1 MEYPAMSG
9 GLFDQPLFDTP
20 DKSRAKRGGAGKR
33 SVMNQ
38 APAEI
43 EPLRQ
48 PSVQADAPSTQ
59 QTVPGNAAATAEVA
73 QPSAADHDAPLD
85 PPVAGGKPITPSAG
99 TPPVRS
105 VSEVNGLIG
114 RVLQAQ
120 LPQVLRV
127 RGEISNFNVY
137 SKGHAFFKLKDQ
149 RSELPCMMWR
159 NDLEKLRFNPADGL
173 AVIAEGAVKLYE
185 PQGRLQLYVSSMI
198 PQGAGELELAFR
210 QLCDKLRAEG
220 LFAPERKK
228 PIPLLPY
235 HIVVITSATGDVFHD
250 VITTAYSRFPN
261 IHIMLFP
268 VQVQGAPAAG
278 EIVRAIELVNAHA
291 ESIGG
296 VDLILLVRGGG
307 SLEDLWAFNEETVA
321 RAIVQ
326 SAIPIATGI
335 GHEPDV
341 TIADLVADLR
351 GPTPTGI
358 AALVIPEKAALNEQ
372 VTALADGLARD
383 ITTRCRDCRN
393 SLALQHADAT
403 DAMRRLVRLAVQKID
418 LAGRR
423 IAGIEPRHA
432 IAQGWRRLD
441 NAADRLRQGGMDGIR
456 LARDRTA
463 DCAARLQRH
472 SPQIRQ
478 VQYHARL
485 AGLQAQLTAGMQH
498 QQQLNQRRL
507 AEVEKQLELAGPM
520 QVLQRGYSITTN
532 QSGAVVK
539 AADQVH
545 PGDLINTRT
554 ASGTFGS
561 VVSERG

>member
-1 MEYPAMSG
+1 MSG

-20 DKSRAKRGGAGKR
+20 DKSRAKRGGAGKQ
-33 SVMNQ
+33 SVKEK

-43 EPLRQ
+43 KPADHASAQVNASPVQ
-48 PSVQADAPSTQ
+48 PTTRHGVTAAVVTDQI
-59 QTVPGNAAATAEVA
+59 AAT
-73 QPSAADHDAPLD
+73 DNAPLD
-85 PPVAGGKPITPSAG
+85 SPALHNRAIMPSADMA
-99 TPPVRS
+99 PVRS

-120 LPQVLRV
+120 LPPLIRV

-149 RSELPCMMWR
+149 LSELPCMMWR

-185 PQGRLQLYVSSMI
+185 AQGRLQLYVSSMI

-210 QLCDKLRAEG
+210 QLCGKLRAEG
-220 LFAPERKK
+220 LFDPARKK
-228 PIPLLPY
+228 PIPLVPN
-235 HIVVITSATGDVFHD
+235 HIAVITSATGDVFHD
-250 VITTAYSRFPN
+250 VVTTAYSRFPN

-278 EIVRAIELVNAHA
+278 DIVHAIELVNIHA

-296 VDLILLVRGGG
+296 VDVIILVRGGG
-307 SLEDLWAFNEETVA
+307 SLEDLWAFNEEAVA

-358 AALVIPEKAALNEQ
+358 AAMVIPEKAVLQ
-372 VTALADGLARD
+372 GQMTALADLLIRD
-383 ITTRCRDCRN
+383 ITTHCRDSRN
-393 SLALQHADAT
+393 ALAMQQADAT
-403 DAMRRLVRLAVQKID
+403 DAMRRIVRLAVQKTE
-418 LAGRR
+418 LTGRQ

-441 NAADRLRQGGMDGIR
+441 NAGDRLRQGGLDCIR
-456 LARDRTA
+456 AARDFMT

-472 SPQIRQ
+472 SPQTRRAE
-478 VQYHARL
+478 YNARL
-485 AGLQAQLTAGMQH
+485 MGLQAQLAAGMQNH
-498 QQQLNQRRL
+498 HKINQRRL
-507 AEVEKQLELAGPM
+507 VELEKQLELAGPM
-520 QVLQRGYSITTN
+520 QVLQRGFTITTDRN
-532 QSGAVVK
+532 GAVVK
-539 AADQVH
+539 TADQVN
-545 PGDLINTRT
+545 PGETIKTRT
-554 ASGTFGS
+554 AGGTFGS